1 MPAGLDMWA
10 MGEGKRIMDHR
21 MTYLAMTLSLIAFF
35 PPRLSSQDIKNTNP
49 TKEVLSR
56 KVKGPSHKG
65 ASPAAQRSY
74 PAPAETSRSLK
85 ISESETR
92 VREMESAEQFMQ
104 LKDQV
109 NADLIRLE
117 DGKNADPV
125 PSIGH
130 AQKSDFHAAGKTKA
144 SSGNHIKESRA
155 QIMGE
160 APPAP
165 TKSAAGS
172 NNK

>member
-1 MPAGLDMWA
+1 
-10 MGEGKRIMDHR
+10 MGEGKRIMNHR
-21 MTYLAMTLSLIAFF
+21 MTYLAVTLSLIAFF
-35 PPRLSSQDIKNTNP
+35 PPRLASQDIKNTNP
-49 TKEVLSR
+49 TKEALAR
-56 KVKGPSHKG
+56 KIKGPSHKG

-74 PAPAETSRSLK
+74 PAPAESSRAPK

-92 VREMESAEQFMQ
+92 VREMKMAEQFMQ

-117 DGKNADPV
+117 DGKNADTV
-125 PSIGH
+125 PNIGR
-130 AQKSDFHAAGKTKA
+130 AQKSDFHASGKTNA
-144 SSGNHIKESRA
+144 GSGNHIEESRA
-155 QIMGE
+155 QIMGD